1 MIHLGGIYLIKGC
14 AKRVVVVR
22 DINNSFFEEA
32 FFIVKAGAGKQNA
45 TKEND
50 YINEAHRIVRS
61 DLPQTAISV
70 SSASQNPYIPTFSIA
85 GNSKKGVNKMRDVLM
100 FMLGFVV
107 SAGIC
112 TLIYYSGSVL

>member
-1 MIHLGGIYLIKGC
+1 MIKGC

-32 FFIVKAGAGKQNA
+32 FFIVKAGAGRQNA

-61 DLPQTAISV
+61 DLSQNSSV
-70 SSASQNPYIPTFSIA
+70 IPLNAKNPYIPSFSVA
-85 GNSKKGVNKMRDVLM
+85 GNTKRTVSKMRDIMM
-100 FMLGFVV
+100 FLFGFVV